1 VSRNELVFSGVIAQ
15 LEPLR
20 YTPAGLPLLSFE
32 LQHSSEQIE
41 AGETRSVNLSLAVI
55 ALGNIATELAD
66 LPREQAVVVRG
77 FLTRRTVKSSVVVL
91 HATAWKKE
99 LE

>member
-1 VSRNELVFSGVIAQ
+1 VSRNELTFGGVITQ

-20 YTPAGLPLLSFE
+20 YTPAGIPLLSFE
-32 LQHSSEQIE
+32 LEHHSEQKE
-41 AGETRSVNLSLAVI
+41 AGEIRTVQLNLPVL
-55 ALGNIATELAD
+55 ALGEVAIELAA
-66 LPREQAVVVRG
+66 LPRDQAVVVRG

>member
-1 VSRNELVFSGVIAQ
+1 VSRNELTFGGVITQ
-15 LEPLR
+15 FEPLR

-32 LQHSSEQIE
+32 LEHHSEQKE
-41 AGETRSVNLSLAVI
+41 AGETRTVDISLPVL
-55 ALGNIATELAD
+55 ALGEIAIQLAA
-66 LPREQAVVVRG
+66 LPRDQAVVVRG

>member
-1 VSRNELVFSGVIAQ
+1 MSRNELTFSGVIAQ

-32 LQHSSEQIE
+32 LHHQSQQIE
-41 AGETRSVNLSLAVI
+41 AGETRTVNLNLPVM
-55 ALGNIATELAD
+55 ALGEIAMQLAEVSQD
-66 LPREQAVVVRG
+66 QAVVVRG